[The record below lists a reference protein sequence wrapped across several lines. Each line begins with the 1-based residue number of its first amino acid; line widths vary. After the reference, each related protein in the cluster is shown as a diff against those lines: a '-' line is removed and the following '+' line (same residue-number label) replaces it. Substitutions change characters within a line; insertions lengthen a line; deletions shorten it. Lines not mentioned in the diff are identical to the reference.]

1 MESHTVAG
9 VPSRNLRSRE
19 LQRLVRT
26 EWEQQRYFPL
36 QLATELS
43 RQFATHGLQFF
54 KVNKTFTHVS
64 VARPQFLDL
73 ETTPVSENIKRIIAH
88 INAHPKCSRRQLIET
103 LAPSP
108 PQPAVI
114 EIKPETEAPGSACRL
129 QAAGAEGP
137 PEGGTPNVPA
147 ATAEP
152 TPEQNAIIAD
162 LHWLVHQGH
171 VIEFADG
178 RLETAKKPAPRP
190 PKPEKKPAEE
200 KPVAEGEAALS
211 TTEPVSPGGSCR
223 CDRRAEIQAPAETP
237 APAAES
243 VAERAPATLPPMK
256 RPRRRLSR
264 RRDDCTG
271 AVELYETCS
280 VFHAQIEARLN
291 VAPSYKFLA
300 SFNSTALLTLP
311 MPFSKLGLAPA
322 VLEGVRAAGYITP
335 TPIQLRAI
343 PLVLAGR
350 DVIGSAQTGTGKTA
364 AFALPILSKLGQ
376 HAPGPRALIL
386 EPTRELAAQV
396 ETAFHDYAR
405 FTNLKTTVVFGGV
418 GYGRQ
423 NDELRAGT
431 DIVVATPGRLLDH
444 LERGTVRLD
453 KVQFLVLD
461 EADRMLD
468 MGFLPDV
475 RRIVERCPRQRHTSL
490 FSATIPPQIET
501 LIQWAMKNP
510 ETIEIGARR
519 TPAETVKHVIYPVA
533 DSQKS
538 DLLLELLK
546 RVNYNS
552 VLVFCR
558 TKHGADRIA
567 GLLKRNNHAVAVLHS
582 NRTQREREQ
591 ALKGFR
597 DGRFEVLVATD
608 IAARGLDIAD
618 VSHVINYDVPQHPED
633 YIHRIGRTGRAEHS
647 GDAFTIMTAEDAS
660 HVFAIERF
668 ISQKIPRVKLE
679 NFDYKYT
686 MLFEEGKARPAQRRF
701 PRQSPRRARPRRL
714 PLRHGQTEKVTTGTE
729 LALRC

>member
-1 MESHTVAG
+1 
-9 VPSRNLRSRE
+9 
-19 LQRLVRT
+19 
-26 EWEQQRYFPL
+26 
-36 QLATELS
+36 
-43 RQFATHGLQFF
+43 
-54 KVNKTFTHVS
+54 
-64 VARPQFLDL
+64 
-73 ETTPVSENIKRIIAH
+73 
-88 INAHPKCSRRQLIET
+88 
-103 LAPSP
+103 
-108 PQPAVI
+108 
-114 EIKPETEAPGSACRL
+114 
-129 QAAGAEGP
+129 
-137 PEGGTPNVPA
+137 
-147 ATAEP
+147 
-152 TPEQNAIIAD
+152 
-162 LHWLVHQGH
+162 
-171 VIEFADG
+171 
-178 RLETAKKPAPRP
+178 
-190 PKPEKKPAEE
+190 
-200 KPVAEGEAALS
+200 
-211 TTEPVSPGGSCR
+211 
-223 CDRRAEIQAPAETP
+223 
-237 APAAES
+237 
-243 VAERAPATLPPMK
+243 
-256 RPRRRLSR
+256 
-264 RRDDCTG
+264 
-271 AVELYETCS
+271 
-280 VFHAQIEARLN
+280 
-291 VAPSYKFLA
+291 
-300 SFNSTALLTLP
+300 
-311 MPFSKLGLAPA
+311 MPFSKLGLAPTT
-322 VLEGVRAAGYITP
+322 LDGVRAAGYVEP

-343 PLVLAGR
+343 PLVIAGR

-364 AFALPILSKLGQ
+364 AFALPILTKLGQ
-376 HAPGPRALIL
+376 HNSAGPRALIL

-396 ETAFHDYAR
+396 ETAFRDYAR
-405 FTNLKTTVVFGGV
+405 FTDLKITVVFGGV

-423 NDELRAGT
+423 NDALRAGT
-431 DIVVATPGRLLDH
+431 DIIVATPGRLLDH
-444 LERGTVRLD
+444 LEQGTMRLD

-475 RRIVERCPRQRHTSL
+475 RRIVERCPRQRHTAL

-501 LIQWAMKNP
+501 LIQWAMRSP

-558 TKHGADRIA
+558 TKYGADRIA

-597 DGRFEVLVATD
+597 DGRFEALVATD

-633 YIHRIGRTGRAEHS
+633 YIHRIGRTGRAEAS

-686 MLFEEGKARPAQRRF
+686 MLFEEGKPGQPKGGFPGKARGARVHGGYHFGMARR
-701 PRQSPRRARPRRL
+701 RR
-714 PLRHGQTEKVTTGTE
+714 
-729 LALRC
+729 